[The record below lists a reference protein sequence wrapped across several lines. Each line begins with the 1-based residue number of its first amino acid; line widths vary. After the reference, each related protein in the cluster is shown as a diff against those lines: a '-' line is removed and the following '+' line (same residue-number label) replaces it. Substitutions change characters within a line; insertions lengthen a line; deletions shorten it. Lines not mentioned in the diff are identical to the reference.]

1 MSNITMKNTY
11 ATFKD
16 PEMAAKAGGALL
28 DHGIDAGHISI
39 LLPERARSET
49 REDVPGEQTVERIAE
64 TGITTTTM
72 GDAASGSAKGA
83 GIGLAAGAFAAL
95 AAVFI
100 PGVGLVLGGGALA
113 LAIGGVAGTTAAGAI
128 AGGVTGF
135 LKDQGV
141 PDDAIQYYHEVLVNG
156 GAMITVS
163 PTDERIDAATIES
176 VLRKYGGSIASY
188 SLGASAAVMV
198 DGSPSTVTAAP

>member
-11 ATFKD
+11 ATFTD
-16 PEMAAKAGGALL
+16 PLMAEKAGGALL
-28 DHGIDAGHISI
+28 DHGVDPGHISI
-39 LLPERARSET
+39 LLPKLDGSGTSEN
-49 REDVPGEQTVERIAE
+49 VLGEEKIGRTAE

-83 GIGLAAGAFAAL
+83 GIGLAAGAL
-95 AAVFI
+95 AAVACVFI

-141 PDDAIQYYHEVLVNG
+141 PDDAIDYYHKVLVNG
-156 GAMITVS
+156 GAMISVS
-163 PTDERIDAATIES
+163 PTTETIDAATIES
-176 VLRKYGGSIASY
+176 VLRKYGGSVAPY
-188 SLGASAAVMV
+188 GLGASAAVMV
-198 DGSPSTVTAAP
+198 EDSPITVDATR